1 MSRAWIFATT
11 FCLALAFGPSAALAQ
26 EKPAAKQPPK
36 KEKKVWTN
44 EDLEALRA
52 TVPLS
57 APGPGAAVPAAA
69 APAEGAAAAAATPA
83 GTGEAYSRQNDPA
96 WYRQRA
102 ASLRGELDRID
113 SEIRRLQNFK
123 SNPSSGT
130 TGLALGKDN
139 LSLTPENQIE
149 QLEARR
155 RQVQQEFDDLEAE
168 ARRKG
173 FTSSLPR

>member
-1 MSRAWIFATT
+1 MLRAWISTPI
-11 FCLALAFGPSAALAQ
+11 FCLALAFGPSATLAQ
-26 EKPAAKQPPK
+26 EKPPVQQPPK
-36 KEKKVWTN
+36 KEKKIWTN

-57 APGPGAAVPAAA
+57 EAGPGAATSVTA
-69 APAEGAAAAAATPA
+69 APAEGAPAAAATPA

-102 ASLRGELDRID
+102 TSLRAELDRID

-123 SNPSSGT
+123 SNPSSGS

-139 LSLTPENQIE
+139 LSLTPENQIA

-155 RQVQQEFDDLEAE
+155 RQVQQELDDLEAE

-173 FTSSLPR
+173 WSPGTIR

>member
-1 MSRAWIFATT
+1 MLRAWISILM

-26 EKPAAKQPPK
+26 EKPPVQQPPK

-57 APGPGAAVPAAA
+57 APGPGAAAPAA
-69 APAEGAAAAAATPA
+69 APAEGAPAAEAAPA

-102 ASLRGELDRID
+102 TSLRAELDRID
-113 SEIRRLQNFK
+113 GEIRRLQNFK

-155 RQVQQEFDDLEAE
+155 RQVQQELDDLEAE

>member
-1 MSRAWIFATT
+1 MSRAWISIPI
-11 FCLALAFGPSAALAQ
+11 FCLALAFGPSVALAQ
-26 EKPAAKQPPK
+26 EKPPAKPPK

-52 TVPLS
+52 RVPLS
-57 APGPGAAVPAAA
+57 EPGPGAAAPVAA
-69 APAEGAAAAAATPA
+69 AEGASAGEAPAA

-102 ASLRGELDRID
+102 ASLRAELERID
-113 SEIRRLQNFK
+113 SEIRRLRDFK
-123 SNPSSGT
+123 SNPSSGSA
-130 TGLALGKDN
+130 GLALGKDN
-139 LSLTPENQIE
+139 LSLTPENQIT

-155 RQVQQEFDDLEAE
+155 RQVQQELDDLEAE

-173 FTSSLPR
+173 YSPSLVR